1 MTNMKEE
8 VLDNILAKLET
19 IDKRLANLE
28 NTTTNELQKLHVTV
42 DLLKA
47 EQREDV
53 IPTLQH
59 IDAKM
64 TAILETQKLN
74 FEILRVFS
82 GDLVQH

>member
-1 MTNMKEE
+1 MKEE

-28 NTTTNELQKLHVTV
+28 NTTTNELRKLHVTV

-47 EQREDV
+47 EQLEDV
-53 IPTLQH
+53 MPSLQR

>member
-8 VLDNILAKLET
+8 VLDNILAKLES

-28 NTTTNELQKLHVTV
+28 NTTTNELHKLHVTV

>member
-1 MTNMKEE
+1 MKEE

>member
-1 MTNMKEE
+1 VTNMKEE